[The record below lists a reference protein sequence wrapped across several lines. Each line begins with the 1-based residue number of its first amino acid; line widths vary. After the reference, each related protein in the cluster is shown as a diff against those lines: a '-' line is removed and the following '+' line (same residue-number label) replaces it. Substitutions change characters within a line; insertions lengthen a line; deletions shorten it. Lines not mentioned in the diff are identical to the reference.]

1 VAAASSFLPWF
12 DLQVEHSFFSDNRCR
27 ALAFRCPP
35 EAGMIVKNAGLLIR
49 NTPGGFQVY
58 YDESRYDAL
67 LSLAANPGE
76 PLHLEFLAFST
87 DPLFWHYTR
96 PSPLKE
102 GSVLYF
108 SNQNTAAGAGG
119 RVRLHQEEFVG
130 QADFAHLNS
139 PSPGGL
145 LGRWE
150 GRGNFPLVVNIDV
163 PGDEVRALPGPP
175 AATPKNYY
183 ISFQAGQTLWKYYLL
198 GDLARES
205 YYVNDREEQVEFVAE
220 GQVSLAGERFAL
232 AFRSKTLLPLGE
244 RSNYHFQL
252 RDRNSGGGRVLIRR
266 LPVASPGQAIRESID
281 GENTLVSEMFINR

>member
-1 VAAASSFLPWF
+1 MPVTSSFLPWF

-27 ALAFRCPP
+27 ALTFRCLP
-35 EAGMIVKNAGLLIR
+35 EAGMLARNAGLLIR
-49 NTPGGFQVY
+49 NAPGGFQVF

-67 LSLAANPGE
+67 LSMAANPAE
-76 PLHLEFLAFST
+76 PFHLEFLAFST
-87 DPLFWHYTR
+87 DPRFWHYTR

-108 SNQNTAAGAGG
+108 NTQNAAAGTGG
-119 RVRLHQEEFVG
+119 RLRLHQEEFAG
-130 QADFAHLNS
+130 EADFAPLAS
-139 PSPGGL
+139 PPPGGL
-145 LGRWE
+145 LGRRE
-150 GRGNFPLVVNIDV
+150 GGGNSPLVVNIDISE
-163 PGDEVRALPGPP
+163 DEVRALKGPT

-183 ISFQAGQTLWKYYLL
+183 IGFQSGQTLWKYYLL
-198 GDLARES
+198 GDLAREG
-205 YYVNDREEQVEFVAE
+205 YYINDREEQVEFVPE
-220 GQVSLAGERFAL
+220 GQVSLAGERVAL

-266 LPVASPGQAIRESID
+266 LPVASPGQTIRETID